1 MHELERRECIRKRI
15 TGEEFDSILYKE
27 VLTGI
32 SKAANTLAYELVRC
46 PDDKYALTIHEEFMN
61 AMKSEIS
68 GYIESQMEFFKAIR
82 NNS

>member
-1 MHELERRECIRKRI
+1 MHELEIQESIQKRI

-27 VLTGI
+27 VLTSI
-32 SKAANTLAYELVRC
+32 SKAANSLAYELIRC
-46 PDDKYALTIHEEFMN
+46 PDDKYALTLYEEFMN

-68 GYIESQMEFFKAIR
+68 DYIESQMGFFKAIR